1 MTKYLSAVVTS
12 PEGGSAPPTIC
23 GLNTGQHM
31 FVDSSSSCNKLS
43 FNIGKTNSKFKSW
56 EGVYWKDLFT
66 ENLGKNF
73 LILSIVI
80 SWLNSSPWNGI
91 N

>member
-1 MTKYLSAVVTS
+1 MHIEFFSYYYLAIFKYPLTLLVGLVASQKTKNWCVVVTS

-43 FNIGKTNSKFKSW
+43 FNIGKTFA
-56 EGVYWKDLFT
+56 YL
-66 ENLGKNF
+66 
-73 LILSIVI
+73 
-80 SWLNSSPWNGI
+80 
-91 N
+91 